1 MQCRTTLE
9 LFLSGLE
16 PRCSTRRS
24 ELKTLTDLVFMTATQ
39 RSIFFWLVSIYQRER
54 TFQVLARRALL
65 RILYD
70 DSMLALR
77 HAQDPASP
85 KPNIVEVDPASVYSS
100 LENINQVTLRLQP
113 GLTIHMYTSSVPC
126 GNASLRRWAKP
137 PRKDDEMAV
146 GSGALTAGGWPS
158 AAHPRILIHAREEG
172 QVRIFDCMLNGS
184 TRARVSPRVLVV
196 AES

>member
-16 PRCSTRRS
+16 PRGRFSFGWFQYINVS
-24 ELKTLTDLVFMTATQ
+24 EHF
-39 RSIFFWLVSIYQRER
+39 
-54 TFQVLARRALL
+54 
-65 RILYD
+65 
-70 DSMLALR
+70 R